1 MNDINTR
8 SSTGFEFQSACSKNS
23 VQSNSIVSLQGA
35 RAELHQGTVS
45 TCVSPSSRNSSSNF
59 EEFIAA
65 LKTPPTTPPPM
76 VLKKIEQQSIADNV
90 MEKLIIMDDVNKV
103 IESIPVETVVEAD
116 SQTMPIG
123 VSKNAEDGNSEAES
137 LGESIEKTD
146 SIAEEFLDRES
157 IVHCMK

>member
-1 MNDINTR
+1 
-8 SSTGFEFQSACSKNS
+8 
-23 VQSNSIVSLQGA
+23 
-35 RAELHQGTVS
+35 
-45 TCVSPSSRNSSSNF
+45 
-59 EEFIAA
+59 
-65 LKTPPTTPPPM
+65 M